1 MRTRRRSR
9 DGPVGARVPRSTS
22 GSDPARCLTPVS
34 ELRIESSLIT
44 ARVDG
49 RQVTLSAQPIPPGV
63 WAAIAAQVTPDRQSL
78 ELAQLLEHTW
88 EEPLVPEELVRIGAD
103 EDVAAVAGAVAAE
116 IERDPSALLRFRGL
130 RGAARRVTTKP
141 GRAASCRRC
150 RRPPGGRR
158 TRCRSGSARAGSRP
172 PTANSSRCSFVPTVP
187 SVTEYPPPVR
197 RLAFAALL
205 LSAL

>member
-1 MRTRRRSR
+1 MN
-9 DGPVGARVPRSTS
+9 GPWARAFAARLARGVGHREV
-22 GSDPARCLTPVS
+22 SDTVS

-88 EEPLVPEELVRIGAD
+88 EEPLVPEELVRVGAD

-116 IERDPSALLRFRGL
+116 IERDPSTLLRFRGY
-130 RGAARRVTTKP
+130 AARP
-141 GRAASCRRC
+141 AHDDGAWQGGELPPLPPPA
-150 RRPPGGRR
+150 RRPPDSVPKRFGA
-158 TRCRSGSARAGSRP
+158 SGIATADGELVEVLVRAYR
-172 PTANSSRCSFVPTVP
+172 
-187 SVTEYPPPVR
+187 
-197 RLAFAALL
+197 AFAD
-205 LSAL
+205 